1 MAGTDAKGYTLG
13 VGTELRY
20 WDSGTSSWVKLA
32 KITNIDPSG
41 KSRETLETTDLDTTD
56 GYITKKGG
64 FRDPGTIAFTMFFT
78 RSQYDILNTQY
89 ESDDTYN
96 YEIVAPDDE
105 TTSWEF
111 EGLVT
116 ELPLPSMNP
125 KEIMQMDVTIELS
138 GKPETESGSGSS

>member
-13 VGTELRY
+13 VGTLLRY
-20 WDSGTSSWVKLA
+20 WDTGTASWINLS
-32 KITNIDPSG
+32 KIENIDPSG

-64 FRDPGTIAFTMFFT
+64 FRDPGTITFTMSFT
-78 RSQYDILNTQY
+78 RDQYDKLNAQY
-89 ESDDTYN
+89 EDDDTFN

-105 TTSWEF
+105 NTAWEF

-116 ELPLPSMNP
+116 ELPLPSMTP
-125 KEIMQMDVTIELS
+125 KEIMKMDVTLEIS